1 MEMDTTLIFR
11 EEEMTEGEM
20 AEVTEETLSGT
31 AVQEIHEMTIIPAQ
45 TTTEIMAQEA
55 ILPEIMI

>member
-31 AVQEIHEMTIIPAQ
+31 AVQEIHETTIIPAQ